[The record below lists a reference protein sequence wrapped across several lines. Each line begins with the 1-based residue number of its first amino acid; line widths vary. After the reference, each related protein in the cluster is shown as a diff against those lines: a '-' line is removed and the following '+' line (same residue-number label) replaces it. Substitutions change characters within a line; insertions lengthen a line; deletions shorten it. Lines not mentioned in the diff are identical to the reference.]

1 MRKLDSLGWTAGLT
15 FTSYGV
21 RFGVRADSERALS
34 RLAEFLPPG
43 TKESPPG
50 LVERLYSIRT
60 GEGAPTR
67 DARRGLRRFHVL
79 YADHVRLARTTDARE
94 LFERFESDLQLW
106 VAAAARRRVFVHA
119 GVVGWKGRAVLVPGR
134 SFTGKTTLTAELVRA
149 GATYYSDEFAVL
161 DAEGRVHP
169 YPKPLAV
176 RGEGGRQSR
185 VAAEELG
192 GRPATH
198 ATRPLPVGLVVVSE
212 FREGARFRPREL
224 SMGHGSPA
232 LLANAV
238 PARLRPA
245 EVLETLGRV
254 VRGATVLR
262 GARGEAAEAARMILE
277 RASSG
282 GVRG

>member
-1 MRKLDSLGWTAGLT
+1 M
-15 FTSYGV
+15 
-21 RFGVRADSERALS
+21 RFGVRSDSDAALS

-43 TKESPPG
+43 TREAAPG
-50 LVERLYSIRT
+50 FVERLYSIRT
-60 GEGAPTR
+60 GAPP
-67 DARRGLRRFHVL
+67 DGARRGLRRFHVL
-79 YADHVRLARTTDARE
+79 YADHARLARTPDVEE
-94 LFERFESDLQLW
+94 LFERFESDLQLS

-176 RGEGGRQSR
+176 RGAGGRQGR
-185 VAAEELG
+185 VAPRELG

-198 ATRPLPVGLVVVSE
+198 ATGPLPVGLVVVSE

-224 SMGHGSPA
+224 SMGRGSLA

-262 GARGEAAEAARMILE
+262 GARGEAAEAASEILE
-277 RASSG
+277 RAS
-282 GVRG
+282 